1 MTRTTN
7 HQSTVILSRTL
18 TRVAIGIAL
27 TFPALSFS
35 PRASAAEAAAR
46 SEQAMP
52 FSIPAQPLEDAL
64 NEFIAVTDW
73 QVGFPAELAKG
84 ARSPGVAGRYPP
96 SEALR
101 KLLAGTGLVYRHTGA
116 RAVTL
121 ERAREPI
128 RPAMADNQEV
138 HLSPVM
144 VKDEALEE
152 TDRGSYTVARSFSA
166 TKTDT
171 PIMDT
176 PVSVQV
182 VPRAVM
188 QDQQTTR
195 IKDALENVSGVR
207 PQSSL
212 GLGNGYIIRGFRND
226 RVFRNGLVAS
236 GVSIGGATEF
246 DTANL
251 KSVEVLKGPAAILFG
266 RIEPGGMINVVTK
279 RPEDTPYYSLE
290 QRFGSYDFYR
300 TEWDATG
307 AITGDRSWS
316 YRFAGAYQNNESFRD
331 FNFNDRILVQP
342 SVTWRPTDATE
353 MTLEVEA
360 LYQEYQAD
368 RGLFAIGDRP
378 APIPI
383 SRSFIDPDD
392 PIDTLSRV
400 NLGFTLSHA
409 FNETWTLRNRFLASF
424 NEDSNLSVK
433 PANAFTVQQFLDRGT
448 GNRTYLRNIFSQA
461 AESETY
467 TTNLDLIGNLELW
480 GTRHQTL
487 VGFDFLRSTGTY
499 LTRGNFLSPVPGL
512 EIDIYNPVYGIDRS
526 FYANA
531 LATPFPAGRNHSYFR
546 DEWYGVYFQ
555 DHITLW
561 DKLHILGGG
570 RYDWATTGRGLGD
583 SFDAAE
589 ANLPSREDEGFSP
602 RVGILYQ
609 PWYWLSVYGN
619 WTTSFGANNGVT
631 GSGATVDPEIGEQFE
646 AGVKTELFDQRLTT
660 TLAYYHL
667 TKENILTR
675 DFSSPDPF
683 AVAPIGE
690 ARSQGIEL
698 DVSGQITD
706 ELSLI
711 GSYAFTDARITK
723 DNSGLQGNRLNN
735 VPEHAGSLWLK
746 YDIRRYAPLN
756 GLSFGAGVFVAGQRE
771 GDDDNTFVLPGYV
784 RLDAFAAYRYPL
796 GGSNLVAQFNIRNLL
811 DKTYYESTD
820 PFQNAPPRVG
830 IYPGAPL
837 TAMGSIRLEF

>member
-1 MTRTTN
+1 
-7 HQSTVILSRTL
+7 
-18 TRVAIGIAL
+18 
-27 TFPALSFS
+27 
-35 PRASAAEAAAR
+35 
-46 SEQAMP
+46 
-52 FSIPAQPLEDAL
+52 
-64 NEFIAVTDW
+64 
-73 QVGFPAELAKG
+73 
-84 ARSPGVAGRYPP
+84 
-96 SEALR
+96 
-101 KLLAGTGLVYRHTGA
+101 
-116 RAVTL
+116 
-121 ERAREPI
+121 
-128 RPAMADNQEV
+128 
-138 HLSPVM
+138 
-144 VKDEALEE
+144 
-152 TDRGSYTVARSFSA
+152 
-166 TKTDT
+166 
-171 PIMDT
+171 MDT

-207 PQSSL
+207 PQTSL
-212 GLGNGYIIRGFRND
+212 GRGHGFLIRGFRNQ
-226 RVFRNGLVAS
+226 RVFRNGLVA
-236 GVSIGGATEF
+236 GGISIGEAPEF

-251 KSVEVLKGPAAILFG
+251 QSVEVLKGPAAILFG

-279 RPEDTPYYSLE
+279 RPEDTPHYSLE

-307 AITGDRSWS
+307 AITEDRSWS

-424 NEDSNLSVK
+424 NEDDNFSVK
-433 PANAFTVQQFLDRGT
+433 PANAFTVQQFLDPGT

-467 TTNLDLIGNLELW
+467 TTNLDLTGNLELW

-583 SFDAAE
+583 SFSAAE
-589 ANLPSREDEGFSP
+589 ADLPSREDEAFSP

-619 WTTSFGANNGVT
+619 WTTSFGANNAIT

-646 AGVKTELFDQRLTT
+646 AGLKTELFDQRLTT

-675 DFSSPDPF
+675 DFSSPDPN

-723 DNSGLQGNRLNN
+723 DNEGRQGNRMNN

-746 YDIRRYAPLN
+746 YDIRRYEPLN
-756 GLSFGAGVFVAGQRE
+756 GLSFGAGVFIAGQRE
-771 GDDDNTFVLPGYV
+771 GDDANTFVLPGYV
-784 RLDAFAAYRYPL
+784 RLDAFAAYRYRL
-796 GGSNLVAQFNIRNLL
+796 GDANLIAQFNIRNLL

-820 PFQNAPPRVG
+820 PFQSAPPRVG

-837 TAMGSIRLEF
+837 MAMGSIRLEF